1 MRHLFIVDPLASLK
15 PAGDTSI
22 ALMRQAQALGDE
34 VWACE
39 QRDLAAGPGAGLSA
53 RAVSLDLTTSSLSSS
68 SSSSSSLSWASV
80 GTTRE
85 LAVDDV
91 QVVWMRKDPPVD
103 ELFLTT
109 LRLLERH
116 NPKKTVVLND
126 PRALRVVHE
135 KLWALEFPDLVP
147 PQVVSAR
154 KDVLLDFVAAHGTA
168 VVKPLAFMGGMGVMV
183 FEKGDRNLKSAI
195 DLLTAEGTQ
204 PAMAQAYLPGIRV
217 GDKRVICVDGEP
229 IAALLRV
236 PKADDVRANL
246 HAGGTATT
254 TTIDDDDR
262 RICERLR
269 PELVRLGIFFA
280 GLDVIGGRLTEVN
293 VTSPTGVATIDVIE
307 QRSPED
313 SVARHI
319 MTRAR
324 ARFDR
329 LASA

>member
-1 MRHLFIVDPLASLK
+1 
-15 PAGDTSI
+15 
-22 ALMRQAQALGDE
+22 
-34 VWACE
+34 
-39 QRDLAAGPGAGLSA
+39 
-53 RAVSLDLTTSSLSSS
+53 
-68 SSSSSSLSWASV
+68 
-80 GTTRE
+80 
-85 LAVDDV
+85 
-91 QVVWMRKDPPVD
+91 
-103 ELFLTT
+103 
-109 LRLLERH
+109 
-116 NPKKTVVLND
+116 
-126 PRALRVVHE
+126 
-135 KLWALEFPDLVP
+135 
-147 PQVVSAR
+147 
-154 KDVLLDFVAAHGTA
+154 
-168 VVKPLAFMGGMGVMV
+168 
-183 FEKGDRNLKSAI
+183 
-195 DLLTAEGTQ
+195 
-204 PAMAQAYLPGIRV
+204 
-217 GDKRVICVDGEP
+217 VICVDGEP

-293 VTSPTGVATIDVIE
+293 VTSPTGVATIDIIE